1 MWLDTRL
8 EFSYPQPNR
17 THPMKHLALLLASL
31 TLSLGSTP
39 AAVSSGDA
47 SSILKNPVK
56 ADPVLKSI
64 GTLKFGPAGILL
76 IAEPSAASIVALDT
90 GDTAPLTKLANPVE
104 DTATLAASALN
115 TTGDQIQIVDMA
127 ANPFSGKVY
136 LSVRNN
142 SAKNVAIVVIDS
154 AGKAKAL
161 DLASRPHVKVAL
173 PKNEAGPI
181 RNISDLAFTPDRL
194 LVTGQSNEE
203 FSSKIF
209 SIALPLGA
217 VSTGGVYSAETYH
230 VSHRKWET
238 KAPIQSFIPFDDHGT
253 LCVLGAFACTPIAKF
268 PLKDITAGANI
279 RGTSVVELGSGNR
292 PLDLFSYAN
301 AKGAW
306 IVCNTLRFHKP
317 LFGSSKYWGVRV
329 SLDLLN
335 ENSPA
340 KTNENA
346 VRRDVKSAKGPEG
359 IEILESLSGATQV
372 SKLSDSEM
380 VALRETDDKLR
391 LEIVALP

>member
-1 MWLDTRL
+1 
-8 EFSYPQPNR
+8 
-17 THPMKHLALLLASL
+17 MKHLALSLASL
-31 TLSLGSTP
+31 ALAIGSMP
-39 AAVSSGDA
+39 AAVTGSAA
-47 SSILKNPVK
+47 SAILKNPVK
-56 ADPVLKSI
+56 ADPALKSI

-76 IAEPSAASIVALDT
+76 IAEPAAAAIVALET
-90 GDTAPLTKLANPVE
+90 GDTGPMAKLAKPVE
-104 DTATLAASALN
+104 DTASLAASALN
-115 TTGDQIQIVDMA
+115 TTADQIQIADMA
-127 ANPFSGKVY
+127 ANPLSGKIY

-142 SAKNVAIVVIDS
+142 SAKNVAVVLID
-154 AGKAKAL
+154 ADGAAKAL

-181 RNISDLAFTPDRL
+181 RNISDLAFANDRV

-230 VSHRKWET
+230 VAHGKWET
-238 KAPIQSFIPFDDHGT
+238 KAPIQSFIPFDDRGT

-268 PLKDITAGANI
+268 PLKDVSAGANI

-301 AKGAW
+301 SKGTW

-329 SLDLLN
+329 STDLLN
-335 ENSPA
+335 ESSPA

-346 VRRDVKSAKGPEG
+346 VRRDVKSPKGPDG
-359 IEILESLSGATQV
+359 IEILDSLSGATQV
-372 SKLSDSEM
+372 SKLSDAEM
-380 VALRETDDKLR
+380 VALRETGDKLR